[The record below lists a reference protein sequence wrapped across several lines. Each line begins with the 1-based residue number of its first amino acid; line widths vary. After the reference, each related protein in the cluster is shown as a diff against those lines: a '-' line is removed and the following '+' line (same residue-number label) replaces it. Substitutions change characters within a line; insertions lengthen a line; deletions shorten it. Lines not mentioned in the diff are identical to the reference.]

1 MSEATHPPIDMLDA
15 QASAQALLDRAT
27 ERLSKL
33 AEDSPLERTEI
44 ELDQAEALLA
54 LQRHIEAWHL
64 ARKCLDIF
72 LDMEDWQRAVE
83 CCNVLYQCEQP
94 ASIAAL
100 GMGTWLAVTF
110 PIQPSTSVAILQH
123 LIDETPA
130 DTDAAAMVAIS
141 AHYIADLRCQGEQHT
156 SLTFLTSNM
165 LAQVAKRH
173 SGVNSQ
179 EEMDTW
185 MIRLGLREPQVFI
198 PNLAKLLDVIVGE
211 QWWFDRELLRQ
222 KLPH

>member
-1 MSEATHPPIDMLDA
+1 MSESPDTPIDMLDA

-27 ERLSKL
+27 ERLTNV
-33 AEDSPLERTEI
+33 APDAVVERTEI

-54 LQRHIEAWHL
+54 LQRHVEAWHL
-64 ARKCLDIF
+64 ARKCFDTF
-72 LDMEDWQRAVE
+72 LALEDWQRAVE

-141 AHYIADLRCQGEQHT
+141 AHYIADLRCRDEQHT

-165 LAQVAKRH
+165 LAQVAQRH
-173 SGVNSQ
+173 SGVKNQ
-179 EEMDTW
+179 EEMDAW
-185 MIRLGLREPQVFI
+185 MIRLGLNDPQIFL
-198 PNLAKLLDVIVGE
+198 PNLAKLLDVIVGG
-211 QWWFDRELLRQ
+211 QWWFDRDELRQ